1 MFSLESRVLS
11 VVTTL
16 FLSENIFISVIYTE
30 RKSQMSLFKKG
41 DAWRQVL
48 VHDWRGMLPRMLTA
62 TTGPGTEPR
71 RPCPTARER
80 LTPDVG
86 SAEVRISTL
95 EENESFSN
103 FPKAL
108 HGLAKELW
116 AWHSCLYE

>member
-1 MFSLESRVLS
+1 METSFGSRLER
-11 VVTTL
+11 
-16 FLSENIFISVIYTE
+16 
-30 RKSQMSLFKKG
+30 
-41 DAWRQVL
+41 DAAKDADSNDRAWDR
-48 VHDWRGMLPRMLTA
+48 A
-62 TTGPGTEPR
+62 
-71 RPCPTARER
+71 PTDPAPIARER

-108 HGLAKELW
+108 HGPAKELW